1 MPCADAGG
9 IVGAVGIIAGA
20 VGASIS
26 KNANGANDRRDVTLS
41 YGPLVAL
48 ANSVSVIRLPTFKRA
63 PSTGR
68 RGFSVKPRT
77 DSCSRPR

>member
-26 KNANGANDRRDVTLS
+26 KNANGANGKRDVTLS
-41 YGPLVAL
+41 YGPLAVL
-48 ANSVSVIRLPTFKRA
+48 ANSVIRLPTSKRA
-63 PSTGR
+63 PSTGL
-68 RGFSVKPRT
+68 RGFSLKPRT
-77 DSCSRPR
+77 DS